1 MHAACSMPA
10 TSPVPHSLPLSHSA
24 KHAKHAHRIHRPSKW
39 SRHHLPPTVSLSGAT
54 PRCQQPMAMASGA
67 PPAPL
72 PVVGQQFCAPYVVPL
87 TVTKKSLSLSDGD
100 FAITDANGAVVLK
113 VKGAIFII
121 QSRRTILDGAGMPL
135 LTMQEKAL
143 VVMNCTDVEL
153 SQFSSKDSPQ
163 IHIGLS
169 MSGKVNVTQLTIT
182 APENS
187 PNTDGVHVDR
197 SEDVHIT
204 GSTIGTGDYCISIGP
219 GSRFVTVDGIVC
231 GPGHGVRCTCLYL
244 SLILAKLHAPALRL
258 LRLHIRQPPPPP
270 PRDRRLLPAALPRQ
284 GGRPR
289 LSDLPRGARVVHRL
303 SGSSASGSAAR
314 SSSGAAP
321 PPNSIVWSV
330 SKDVTKYASLLAA
343 VGKPTFTVYLGYLV
357 NATLTGVYHAN
368 VTLHLYL
375 RRMPPTKPPPAT
387 APADLIVPMAPINL
401 GCQRTFANFIKIPVK
416 PTTCSICV
424 RIDVK
429 FPVNP
434 SGDRL
439 HFILMD
445 RIGAKIEAI
454 VAGNDLVHKFDL
466 TLHIGR
472 KYIIYGVT
480 IRPNF
485 EELECRFINHTYEC
499 SFSARTFVE
508 SLSLEFPRYPKHLMS
523 IHEVMR
529 CPNKTFVDIVGIV
542 VQYDDHQLIGRH
554 PSAELYREVTFRDI
568 WGKLIVVGI
577 SGGNLIQNSY
587 RWSTTEGNKSIVLA
601 TMLRKNRKY
610 DNRCIFLILTIGNL
624 ETSSY
629 TTLAFN
635 PDHPSARALDDIRQ
649 KIIGGLIDMEFV
661 QKFIEKRWDLLASGL
676 STNDPRHK
684 MYTKKVR
691 PM

>member
-1 MHAACSMPA
+1 MPYPFPSFTTMCAAWRLSPDAQMRLTFPANLRHSLRPPLRARYFGNGTILLGAACKVRDVVAAGSGDQAPLASVAGRIRDAVRGLDDELVRSTIDYLETAPTMHAACSMPA

-24 KHAKHAHRIHRPSKW
+24 KHAKHAHRIHRPSKR

-231 GPGHGVRCTCLYL
+231 GPGHGVRNSTLLL
-244 SLILAKLHAPALRL
+244 SASFGSTFGNP
-258 LRLHIRQPPPPP
+258 PPPPP

-321 PPNSIVWSV
+321 PPNGIVWSV

-343 VGKPTFTVYLGYLV
+343 VGKPTFAVYLGYLV

-387 APADLIVPMAPINL
+387 APADLIVP
-401 GCQRTFANFIKIPVK
+401 V
-416 PTTCSICV
+416 S
-424 RIDVK
+424 
-429 FPVNP
+429 
-434 SGDRL
+434 
-439 HFILMD
+439 
-445 RIGAKIEAI
+445 
-454 VAGNDLVHKFDL
+454 
-466 TLHIGR
+466 
-472 KYIIYGVT
+472 
-480 IRPNF
+480 
-485 EELECRFINHTYEC
+485 
-499 SFSARTFVE
+499 
-508 SLSLEFPRYPKHLMS
+508 
-523 IHEVMR
+523 
-529 CPNKTFVDIVGIV
+529 
-542 VQYDDHQLIGRH
+542 
-554 PSAELYREVTFRDI
+554 
-568 WGKLIVVGI
+568 
-577 SGGNLIQNSY
+577 
-587 RWSTTEGNKSIVLA
+587 
-601 TMLRKNRKY
+601 
-610 DNRCIFLILTIGNL
+610 
-624 ETSSY
+624 
-629 TTLAFN
+629 
-635 PDHPSARALDDIRQ
+635 RAL
-649 KIIGGLIDMEFV
+649 
-661 QKFIEKRWDLLASGL
+661 LLNSGL
-676 STNDPRHK
+676 WFPI
-684 MYTKKVR
+684 
-691 PM
+691 